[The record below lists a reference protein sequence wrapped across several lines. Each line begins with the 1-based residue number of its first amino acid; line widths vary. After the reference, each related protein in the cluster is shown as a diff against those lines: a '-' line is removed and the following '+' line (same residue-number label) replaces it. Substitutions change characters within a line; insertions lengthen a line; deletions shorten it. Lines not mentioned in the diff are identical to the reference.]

1 MKKSTEKFSL
11 ENYTIIFTV
20 KFGECGELQQ
30 GWITWE
36 SDGSDIPSA
45 EEADRAW
52 NAPRVPE
59 SLHAT
64 TRLREGSRRRVV
76 LGGRGE
82 LEQVWTAWESDGSDI
97 PSAEEADRAWNASRV
112 PVSFHTIT
120 RHREGS
126 RRRVVLG
133 GRGEVERG
141 RQRFERRPGTSVSLR
156 DRGT

>member
-1 MKKSTEKFSL
+1 MKLMEKFTL

-30 GWITWE
+30 GWIT
-36 SDGSDIPSA
+36 
-45 EEADRAW
+45 
-52 NAPRVPE
+52 
-59 SLHAT
+59 
-64 TRLREGSRRRVV
+64 
-76 LGGRGE
+76 
-82 LEQVWTAWESDGSDI
+82 WESDGSDI

-133 GRGEVERG
+133 GRGELERGWTAWESDGSCPKRRRG
-141 RQRFERRPGTSVSLR
+141 RQHLERRRGTSVSPR
-156 DRGT
+156 DRVT